1 MKAVWLAYDGTL
13 FDTKVECAEYEK
25 TQKGPILRDGMLE
38 FIENNCPTTYNDDA
52 GFSLIDTDDVLNF
65 IEVHRD
71 KIAEFITEYNKIY
84 G

>member
-1 MKAVWLAYDGTL
+1 MKQVWMANDGL
-13 FDTKVECAEYEK
+13 CFDTEVECADHEYALR
-25 TQKGPILRDGMLE
+25 GPTMRGIMLE

-52 GFSLIDTDDVLNF
+52 GFSIIDANDVLNF
-65 IEVHRD
+65 IEVNRD